1 MIVTLRE
8 DHDVNKEL
16 LEQMKIEKQRV
27 EKIVKIARKTQVD
40 NKQIKSKAYRLREK
54 IMNLQVELNIAIE
67 ALIEHRDAKTIRKVD
82 LIEAIDSFDSH
93 RRLVT
98 RDEQLLDLRA
108 SFASTIATTLARK
121 SDKHL
126 DSKKFIENSNDS
138 F

>member
-54 IMNLQVELNIAIE
+54 IMNLQIELNIAIE

-98 RDEQLLDLRA
+98 RDEQLLDRRVF
-108 SFASTIATTLARK
+108 FASIIATTLARK

-126 DSKKFIENSNDS
+126 DSKKFIEDSNDS